1 MKRAALDLRGLGLRS
16 PRYAE
21 AGASP
26 QGQSPRQTESQI
38 FLEIQKGASDQV
50 GVGCSKNA
58 LSEISRRRLAVCLP
72 AAARASRP
80 ATSSFRKA
88 SVCPGHTT
96 YSNVVI

>member
-21 AGASP
+21 GGGIAAGAVAST
-26 QGQSPRQTESQI
+26 TESQI

-50 GVGCSKNA
+50 GVGYSKNV